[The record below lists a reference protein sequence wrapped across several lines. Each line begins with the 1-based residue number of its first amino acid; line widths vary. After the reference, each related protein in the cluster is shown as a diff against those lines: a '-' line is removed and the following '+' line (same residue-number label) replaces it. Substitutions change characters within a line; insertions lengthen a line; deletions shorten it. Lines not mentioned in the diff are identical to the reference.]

1 MKKDH
6 LPIWPSNTNKGGAKS
21 IEVFYLK
28 NPIEYRVVDDAGC
41 DVDSGKYVG
50 GPPLELGELDVNE
63 NSAGEG
69 AHGSCLGDKWMLNH
83 EGLNL
88 DAYDEEAFIEAISAV
103 NKESAMSSCCPT
115 GPVGKKGPR
124 GYEEGNIYKL
134 ILGSLDK
141 ALPDAKE
148 SFREVVADGIA
159 KKITKHMNGEG

>member
-6 LPIWPSNTNKGGAKS
+6 LPIWPSDTNKGGAKS

-50 GPPLELGELDVNE
+50 GPPLELGELGELGELDVNE

-69 AHGSCLGDKWMLNH
+69 MHGLQWH
-83 EGLNL
+83 EL
-88 DAYDEEAFIEAISAV
+88 SAEV
-103 NKESAMSSCCPT
+103 MKEDWREQTCH
-115 GPVGKKGPR
+115 VGHKGETGPR

-159 KKITKHMNGEG
+159 KKITKHMNGEE